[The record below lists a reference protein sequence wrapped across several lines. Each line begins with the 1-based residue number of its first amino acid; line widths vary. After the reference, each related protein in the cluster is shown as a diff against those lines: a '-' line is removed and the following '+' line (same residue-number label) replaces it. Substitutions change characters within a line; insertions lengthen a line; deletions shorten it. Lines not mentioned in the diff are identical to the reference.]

1 MNTFVPYADVIK
13 SAKVLDNS
21 RLNKQVLETVQILRV
36 IDGEY
41 KTNAWKNHP
50 AVVQW
55 HDHEYKLAYYGLMM
69 EQEANKRG
77 IKANQKEELKSKM
90 IGYAKEGR
98 NVDYPTWWGF
108 EPLHA
113 SHRSNLMRK
122 DKKYYSQFFD
132 DEAGKPYIWI
142 RDKKLQYGLYRSDIK
157 LEDAKRMEE
166 QQIWEEIIGKKI
178 S

>member
-1 MNTFVPYADVIK
+1 MNTFVPYASVTQ

-36 IDGEY
+36 LDNEY

-55 HDHEYKLAYYGLMM
+55 KDHEYKLAYYGLMM
-69 EQEANKRG
+69 EREANKRG
-77 IKANQKEELKSKM
+77 IKANQKEELKTKM
-90 IGYAKEGR
+90 YGYVEQGR
-98 NVDYPTWWGF
+98 TVEYPAWWGF
-108 EPLHA
+108 EPMHK

-122 DKKYYSQFFD
+122 DPSHYGQYFN

-142 RDKKLQYGLYRSDIK
+142 RDKKLQYGLYRSEIK
-157 LEDAKRMEE
+157 LEQAKLMNESE
-166 QQIWEEIIGKKI
+166 IWDEIIGKKVQ
-178 S
+178 